1 MIENNPLLE
10 DFPTKFQT
18 PPFDKIELTH
28 YLPAVKEGIKLAKA
42 EIEAIKNHSDKATFL
57 NTIVALERSGERLNR
72 MSEIFFNLNSA
83 ETSDEMQQLAQ
94 EISPLLTAFAN
105 DILLDEAL
113 FARIKEAQKNTDL
126 SALSPEEKTLLEK
139 KVKSFERNGANLPDE
154 KKSKLRAI
162 DEELSTLSLT
172 FGKNVLSETNAFEM
186 LLTSNEDIAGLP
198 NSVLE
203 AAKEAAEAKGK
214 EGYLITL
221 QYPSYVPFMTYSSN
235 RTLREKLYRV
245 FSSRA
250 FKGGETDNT
259 ELVKRIA
266 KLRYERANLLGYK
279 THADFVL
286 ENRMAEKPE
295 HVLSFL
301 DELAAHAKPAAKRE
315 LETLK
320 AFAKDLDGLEELK
333 RWDITYYSEKLKKA
347 KYEVDDELTRP
358 YFRLEKVVDGVFE
371 VANKLFGISFKKD
384 EQIPVYHKEVQPY
397 EVLDKD
403 GAHLAVFYADF
414 FPRPGKRDGAWMTSY
429 RAQHIN
435 EKGEQVR
442 PHISIVCNFTKPTA
456 KTPSLLTFREVTT
469 LFHEFGHALHGML
482 ANSTFESLSGTSVYW
497 DFVELPSQVM
507 ENWAFEKE
515 CLDLFAHHYETGE
528 TIPADLIEKLRKS
541 ANFME
546 GVATLRQL
554 SFGLLDMAWHHAD
567 PSDVGDLSAFE
578 NEAMKKVSYLPEVD
592 GSCMSTSFSH
602 IFQGGY
608 ASGYYSYKW
617 AEVLDADTFAYFQ
630 ENGIFNQDVAS
641 AFREHVLSAGG
652 SEHPMILYKRFRGS
666 EPSIQALLKRAGLVA
681 DSAEGLNVV

>member
-1 MIENNPLLE
+1 MSVQNPLLV
-10 DFPTKFQT
+10 DFSTKFET
-18 PPFDKIELTH
+18 PPFDKIELSH

-42 EIEAIKNHSDKATFL
+42 EIEAIKTNSDKADFNNTF
-57 NTIVALERSGERLNR
+57 VALERSGGRLNR

-83 ETSDEMQQLAQ
+83 ETSDEMQHLAQ
-94 EISPLLTAFAN
+94 EISPLLTAFSN
-105 DILLDEAL
+105 DILLDEVL
-113 FARIKEAQKNTDL
+113 FERIKEAQKNTDISVL
-126 SALSPEEKTLLEK
+126 SAEEKTLLDK
-139 KVKSFERNGANLPDE
+139 KVKAFERNGANLAED
-154 KKSKLRAI
+154 KKVQLREI

-172 FGKNVLSETNAFEM
+172 FGKHVLAETNAFEM
-186 LLTSNEDIAGLP
+186 LLNSDDEIAGLP
-198 NSVLE
+198 ESVLE

-214 EGYLITL
+214 EGYLFTL

-235 RTLREKLYRV
+235 RALREKMYKI

-259 ELVKRIA
+259 DLVKRIA

-286 ENRMAEKPE
+286 ENRMAEKAE
-295 HVLSFL
+295 NVLSFL
-301 DELAAHAKPAAKRE
+301 DELAEHAKPAAKRE

-320 AFAKDLDGLEELK
+320 AFAKDLDGIEELQ

-347 KYEVDDELTRP
+347 KYEVDDELTKP
-358 YFRLEKVVDGVFE
+358 YFRLEKVIDGVFE
-371 VANKLFGISFKKD
+371 VANKLFGISFKKED
-384 EQIPVYHKEVQPY
+384 SIPVYHKDVQPY

-403 GAHLAVFYADF
+403 GSHLAVFFADF
-414 FPRPGKRDGAWMTSY
+414 FPRAGKRDGAWMTSY
-429 RAQHIN
+429 RSQHLDA
-435 EKGEQVR
+435 KGNQVR
-442 PHISIVCNFTKPTA
+442 PHISIVCNFTKPTS

-497 DFVELPSQVM
+497 DFVELPSQVL

-515 CLDLFAHHYETGE
+515 CLDLFAHHYESGE
-528 TIPADLIEKLRKS
+528 TISAELVEKLRKS

-554 SFGLLDMAWHHAD
+554 SFGFLDMAWHHAD
-567 PSDVGDLSAFE
+567 PTNIGDLSAFE
-578 NEAMKKVSYLPEVD
+578 NDAMKKVSYLPEVA

-630 ENGIFNQDVAS
+630 EKGIFNQDVAS

-652 SEHPMILYKRFRGS
+652 SEHPMTLYKRFRGS
-666 EPSIQALLKRAGLVA
+666 EPSIDALLKRAGLVEE
-681 DSAEGLNVV
+681 SAGV